1 MSRIAV
7 FIACAIL
14 LVLALPEQASARRG
28 GGGFRGGGFRGGGFR
43 GGMGRG
49 FRGGRRGIAGRG
61 GRGWGGRGW
70 GWGAAAAVAAL
81 PYYGYYSG
89 SGYYGGNGYYYDD
102 RYERRAPRVYGYYR
116 DAEVV
121 EPGVVVRP
129 SNCGQ
134 FRYWNGTACVD
145 ARINPP
151 NLN

>member
-49 FRGGRRGIAGRG
+49 FRGGRRGIAWRG
-61 GRGWGGRGW
+61 GRGWGRRGRGW

-81 PYYGYYSG
+81 PYYGYY
-89 SGYYGGNGYYYDD
+89 GGNGYYGC
-102 RYERRAPRVYGYYR
+102 RRRGYGYR
-116 DAEVV
+116 
-121 EPGVVVRP
+121 G
-129 SNCGQ
+129 
-134 FRYWNGTACVD
+134 W
-145 ARINPP
+145 
-151 NLN
+151 